1 MIQPDQSRA
10 AVRLTTRLS
19 ALLVA
24 VGLVLLPGAALAE
37 VPEGWSNPDPV
48 APLHAILVFLV
59 GPIGLFA
66 LIWLLASAGHLVRD
80 AKAVPSI
87 TDPAPESREVGLDAL
102 MAGRDDEPAAIEAG
116 SDKD

>member
-1 MIQPDQSRA
+1 M
-10 AVRLTTRLS
+10 
-19 ALLVA
+19 
-24 VGLVLLPGAALAE
+24 
-37 VPEGWSNPDPV
+37 
-48 APLHAILVFLV
+48 
-59 GPIGLFA
+59 
-66 LIWLLASAGHLVRD
+66 RD